1 MPLVLSLGLKDLLT
15 RRHRAI
21 RLAAAIAVTGAAV
34 VFALSMQA
42 NLRAQT
48 AGEISDVP
56 RELPVLVYTLD
67 AVLLLIT
74 VTTLV
79 AVALL
84 SVRESVREYGVLK
97 SVGLTPR
104 QIAASLIAAHAAL
117 ATVAVLLSIPAGL
130 LLYVTVYD
138 IAGGDTADR
147 VMAPWWTLALV
158 PPGAALL
165 VVLATTLPARLA
177 AQIPPAE
184 ALRYE

>member
-21 RLAAAIAVTGAAV
+21 RLAAAVAVTGAAV
-34 VFALSMQA
+34 VFGLSMQA
-42 NLRAQT
+42 NIRART
-48 AGEISDVP
+48 GEVSDVP

-104 QIAASLIAAHAAL
+104 QIASSLIAAHAAL
-117 ATVAVLLSIPAGL
+117 AIVAVLLSIPAGL
-130 LLYVTVYD
+130 LLYITVYS
-138 IAGGDTADR
+138 IAGGDPADR
-147 VMAPWWTLALV
+147 VIAPWWTLALV
-158 PPGAALL
+158 PPAAALV

-177 AQIPPAE
+177 ARIPAPE